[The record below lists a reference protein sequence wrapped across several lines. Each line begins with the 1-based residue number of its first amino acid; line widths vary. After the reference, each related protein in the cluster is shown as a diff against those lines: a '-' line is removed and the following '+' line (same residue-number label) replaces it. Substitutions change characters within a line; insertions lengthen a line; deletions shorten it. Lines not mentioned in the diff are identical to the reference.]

1 MRRNVPG
8 AAAARGRLIAWNRNA
23 ERPRMQPGTRE
34 MLMERYKDDLEQ
46 LKQLLGVDVIAEESK
61 SQNRT

>member
-1 MRRNVPG
+1 
-8 AAAARGRLIAWNRNA
+8 
-23 ERPRMQPGTRE
+23 MQPGTRE